1 VSGNPLFFINSRLL
15 EKEVPMKTK
24 HMYPVVASL
33 VIFGLVA
40 GFPAPAGA
48 KSKPTEIVFSTY
60 WPTSYEYLWLPIV
73 HLAEKVEKQSNGR
86 VKFKLYHSA
95 QLFKGKEEFAAL
107 ERGDID
113 MTAPL
118 DIYNTG
124 IVLELGISNL
134 PFMWGSPASL
144 QKTLDAGLWG
154 LGINQK
160 LLKHNMVVLNVAA
173 GGPYQI
179 YAKNFPV
186 YTPEDLKGKKWGV
199 SGSTASKAMEL
210 LGGAPT
216 TMSSGE
222 LYLALQRGTIDGCT
236 RPLITGLGR
245 KLYEVVEYLSVTN
258 MAYFCSFLIINK
270 KKWDTLPKDVQDIM
284 KKAAKE
290 RSHEQLER
298 LNAFMEKAIA
308 LYKEKGVKVHIA
320 TPEELAKFKKAMAPV
335 YDWWL
340 SKVPE
345 GKKYI
350 EFAEKHH

>member
-1 VSGNPLFFINSRLL
+1 
-15 EKEVPMKTK
+15 MKAK
-24 HMYPVVASL
+24 HMYTIVATL
-33 VIFGLVA
+33 VILGLIA
-40 GFPAPAGA
+40 GITTPVEA
-48 KSKPTEIVFSTY
+48 KSKPIEIVFSTY
-60 WPTSYEYLWLPIV
+60 WPTSYEYLWLPIKNF
-73 HLAEKVEKQSNGR
+73 AEKVEKRSNGR

-113 MTAPL
+113 MSAPL

-134 PFMWGSPASL
+134 PFMWSSPDSL
-144 QKTLDAGLWG
+144 QKTLNAGLWD
-154 LGINQK
+154 LGISEK
-160 LLKHNMVVLNVAA
+160 LLKHNMVVLDVAA

-186 YTPEDLKGKKWGV
+186 YLPKDLKGKKWGV
-199 SGSTASKAMEL
+199 SGTTACKAMEL

-245 KLYEVVEYLSVTN
+245 KLYEVVEHLAVTN
-258 MAYFCSFLIINK
+258 MAYFCSFLVINK
-270 KKWDTLPKDVQDIM
+270 KKWDSLPKDVQEIM
-284 KKAAKE
+284 KRAGKE
-290 RSHEQLER
+290 RSQEQLER
-298 LNAFMEKAIA
+298 LNAFMKKGIA
-308 LYKEKGVKVHIA
+308 LYKEKGVKVHIS
-320 TPEELAKFKKAMAPV
+320 TQEELVKFKDAMAPV
-335 YDWWL
+335 YEWWL

-350 EFAEKHH
+350 EFTRAHH

>member
-1 VSGNPLFFINSRLL
+1 
-15 EKEVPMKTK
+15 MKAKQIYT
-24 HMYPVVASL
+24 MVATL
-33 VIFGLVA
+33 VIVGLVA
-40 GFPAPAGA
+40 GFGGPVGA
-48 KSKPTEIVFSTY
+48 KSKPIEIVLSTY
-60 WPTSYEYLWLPIV
+60 WPTSYEYLWLPIK
-73 HLAEKVEKQSNGR
+73 HFAENVENRSNGR

-134 PFMWGSPASL
+134 PFMWGSPDSL
-144 QKTLDAGLWG
+144 QRTLDAGLWD
-154 LGINQK
+154 LGIDQK
-160 LLKHNMVVLNVAA
+160 LLKHNMVVLDVAA

-179 YAKNFPV
+179 YGKNFPIN
-186 YTPEDLKGKKWGV
+186 TPEDLKGKKWGV
-199 SGSTASKAMEL
+199 SGTTASKAMEL

-245 KLYEVVEYLSVTN
+245 KLYEVVEHLSVTN
-258 MAYFCSFLIINK
+258 MAYFCTFLVINK
-270 KKWDTLPKDVQDIM
+270 KKWDSLPKDLQDIM
-284 KKAAKE
+284 KKAAKG
-290 RSHEQLER
+290 RSQEQLER
-298 LNAFMEKAIA
+298 LNAFMKKAIA
-308 LYKEKGVKVHIA
+308 LYNEKGVKVHIA
-320 TPEELAKFKKAMAPV
+320 TPGELAKFKEAMAPV
-335 YDWWL
+335 YEWWL

-350 EFAEKHH
+350 EFAEKHQ

>member
-1 VSGNPLFFINSRLL
+1 
-15 EKEVPMKTK
+15 MKAKQIYT
-24 HMYPVVASL
+24 MVATL
-33 VIFGLVA
+33 VIVGLVA
-40 GFPAPAGA
+40 GFAGPVGA
-48 KSKPTEIVFSTY
+48 KSKPIEIVFSTY
-60 WPTSYEYLWLPIV
+60 WPTSYEYLWLPIK
-73 HLAEKVEKQSNGR
+73 HFAENVENRSNGR

-113 MTAPL
+113 MSAPL

-134 PFMWGSPASL
+134 PFMWGSPDSL
-144 QKTLDAGLWG
+144 QRTLDAGLWR

-160 LLKHNMVVLNVAA
+160 LLKHNMVVLDVAA

-179 YAKNFPV
+179 YAKDFPV
-186 YTPEDLKGKKWGV
+186 NLPKDLKGKKWGV
-199 SGSTASKAMEL
+199 SGTTASKAMEL

-245 KLYEVVEYLSVTN
+245 KLYEVVEHLSVTN
-258 MAYFCSFLIINK
+258 MAYFCTFLVINK
-270 KKWDTLPKDVQDIM
+270 KKWDSLPKDLQEIM

-290 RSHEQLER
+290 RSQEQLER
-298 LNAFMEKAIA
+298 LNAFMKKAIA
-308 LYKEKGVKVHIA
+308 LYNEKGVKVHMA
-320 TPEELAKFKKAMAPV
+320 TPGELAKFKAAMAPV
-335 YDWWL
+335 YEWWL

-350 EFAEKHH
+350 EFSEKHH

>member
-1 VSGNPLFFINSRLL
+1 MKAKYSR
-15 EKEVPMKTK
+15 VIIAT
-24 HMYPVVASL
+24 L
-33 VIFGLVA
+33 VIVGLVA
-40 GFPAPAGA
+40 GFSGPVEA
-48 KSKPTEIVFSTY
+48 KSKPIEIVFSTY
-60 WPTSYEYLWLPIV
+60 WPTSYDYLWLPIT
-73 HLAEKVEKQSNGR
+73 HFAEKVEKQSNGR

-144 QKTLDAGLWG
+144 QRTLDAGLWD
-154 LGINQK
+154 LGISQK
-160 LLKHNMVVLNVAA
+160 LLKHNMVVLDVAA

-186 YTPEDLKGKKWGV
+186 NTPEDLKGKKWGV
-199 SGSTASKAMEL
+199 SGTTASKAMEL

-245 KLYEVVEYLSVTN
+245 KLYEVVEHLSVTN
-258 MAYFCSFLIINK
+258 MAYFCSFLVINK
-270 KKWDTLPKDVQDIM
+270 KKWDNLPKDIQEIM

-290 RSHEQLER
+290 RSQEQLER
-298 LNAFMEKAIA
+298 LNAFMKKAIA
-308 LYKEKGVKVHIA
+308 LYNEKGVKVHIA
-320 TPEELAKFKKAMAPV
+320 TPEELGKFKKAMAPV
-335 YDWWL
+335 YEWWL